1 MKIMIYTTALAM
13 WLGTTVAINAQE
25 NQDQKVEDTIEIL
38 TNKKDVAIQE
48 EKEAL
53 RKEVETINKKLE
65 AKSISAE
72 EAAKLK
78 SKAAEKRALNIEN
91 RLAILDNQ
99 IDFLE
104 RNRKEIGKDASPT
117 GTAIILGIGQEDM
130 DEDVVFGVKVRKR
143 NPKNPFDRRTTSHL
157 NMAVGLNNVITQ
169 GESFNDSEFKIGGS
183 RFFELGYSFKTRVFK
198 NSNWLRVKYGLS
210 FQFNGLKPID
220 NQYFVENGNQTELQT
235 FPLDLKK
242 SKFRMDNLVI
252 PVFFEFGPS
261 KKNDFGDY
269 FRYSTYRK
277 ISVGL
282 GGYAGLNL
290 STRQKLRYKED
301 GRRRKDKIKESY
313 NTSNLVY
320 GLSGYIS
327 WKEVGLYA
335 KYDLNPIFKDNPVAQ
350 RNISVGLR
358 YDWN

>member
-1 MKIMIYTTALAM
+1 MKIIIYTTALAM

-38 TNKKDVAIQE
+38 TNKKETAIQE
-48 EKEAL
+48 EKEGL
-53 RKEVETINKKLE
+53 KQEVEAINKKLE

-72 EAAKLK
+72 EAAELK
-78 SKAAEKRALNIEN
+78 NKAAEKRALNIEN

-104 RNRKEIGKDASPT
+104 RNKQEVGQDTSESAT
-117 GTAIILGIGQEDM
+117 NIIIGIGQKDM
-130 DEDVVFGVKVRKR
+130 DEDRILGVKIRKR
-143 NPKNPFDRRTTSHL
+143 NPKNPYDRRTTSHL
-157 NMAVGLNNVITQ
+157 NLAVGLNNVITQ

-210 FQFNGLKPID
+210 FQFNGLKPNN
-220 NQYFVENGNQTELQT
+220 NQYFVDTGEQTELQT
-235 FPLDLKK
+235 FPLHLRK

-261 KKNDFGDY
+261 KKIDFDDY

-277 ISVGL
+277 ISIGL

-290 STRQKLRYKED
+290 NTRQKLKYKED
-301 GRRRKDKIKESY
+301 GRRRKDKIKKKY
-313 NTSNLVY
+313 NTSNMVY
-320 GLSGYIS
+320 GISGYVS
-327 WKEVGLYA
+327 WKHVGLYA
-335 KYDLNPIFKDNPVAQ
+335 KYDLNPIFKDNPKEQ